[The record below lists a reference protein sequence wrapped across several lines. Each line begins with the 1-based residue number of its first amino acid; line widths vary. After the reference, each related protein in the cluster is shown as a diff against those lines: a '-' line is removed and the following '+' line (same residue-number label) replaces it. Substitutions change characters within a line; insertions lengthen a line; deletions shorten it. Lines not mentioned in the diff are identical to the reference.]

1 MPEESSESVDPI
13 VELQALE
20 LARLLRD
27 NNRLNQRIDFLIGE
41 IKWLRELQEREL
53 VLRESEQAMHRKAQ
67 DAIKSL
73 IADGAATRGIE
84 TGRTRTAGT
93 VRDQAATET
102 VLAESLAGF
111 AEDPFEGEAAG
122 PADQPAEAADE
133 PALPAFLTAGAETA
147 PAPVPASEPAD
158 DAPPGW
164 DGGAADAPDQP
175 DTTPPRRFGLW
186 GRRSSRNRTDP
197 ENSAVSG
204 GD

>member
-73 IADGAATRGIE
+73 IADGAATGGVE
-84 TGRTRTAGT
+84 TGRTRPAGT

-111 AEDPFEGEAAG
+111 AEHPLAAES
-122 PADQPAEAADE
+122 AEPADE
-133 PALPAFLTAGAETA
+133 PALPAFLTAGAEATLT
-147 PAPVPASEPAD
+147 PVPANEPAD
-158 DAPPGW
+158 DTPTGW
-164 DGGAADAPDQP
+164 DGGATDAPDQR
-175 DTTPPRRFGLW
+175 DANPPRRFGLW

-197 ENSAVSG
+197 QNSAVSG

>member
-73 IADGAATRGIE
+73 IADRAATGRIE
-84 TGRTRTAGT
+84 TGRTRPVGT

-111 AEDPFEGEAAG
+111 AESPPEAVE
-122 PADQPAEAADE
+122 PADQPAESADE
-133 PALPAFLTAGAETA
+133 PALPAFLTAGAEAILT
-147 PAPVPASEPAD
+147 PVPANEPAD
-158 DAPPGW
+158 DTPTGR
-164 DGGAADAPDQP
+164 DGGATDAPDQR
-175 DTTPPRRFGLW
+175 DANPPRRFGLW

-197 ENSAVSG
+197 QNSAVSG

>member
-73 IADGAATRGIE
+73 IADGAATGRTE
-84 TGRTRTAGT
+84 TGRTRPAGT

-111 AEDPFEGEAAG
+111 AEDPLEAEAAE
-122 PADQPAEAADE
+122 PADQPAESADE
-133 PALPAFLTAGAETA
+133 PALPAFLTAGAETTLT
-147 PAPVPASEPAD
+147 PVPANEPVGVSSA
-158 DAPPGW
+158 GW
-164 DGGAADAPDQP
+164 DGGTTDTPDQR
-175 DTTPPRRFGLW
+175 DATPPKRFGLW
-186 GRRSSRNRTDP
+186 GRRSNRNRTDP
-197 ENSAVSG
+197 QNSVVSG

>member
-73 IADGAATRGIE
+73 IADGATTGRTE
-84 TGRTRTAGT
+84 TGRIRPAGT

-111 AEDPFEGEAAG
+111 AEHPPEAEAAE
-122 PADQPAEAADE
+122 PADE

-147 PAPVPASEPAD
+147 MTPVPANEPAD
-158 DAPPGW
+158 DTPTAW
-164 DGGAADAPDQP
+164 DGGTTDAPDQR
-175 DTTPPRRFGLW
+175 DATPPRRFGLW
-186 GRRSSRNRTDP
+186 GRRSNRNRTDP
-197 ENSAVSG
+197 QNSAVSG